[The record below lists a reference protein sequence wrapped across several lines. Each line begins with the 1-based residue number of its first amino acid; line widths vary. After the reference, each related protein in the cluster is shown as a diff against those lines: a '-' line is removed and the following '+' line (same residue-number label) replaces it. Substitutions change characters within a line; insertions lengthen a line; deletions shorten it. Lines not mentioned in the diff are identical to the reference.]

1 MFAKKGAAIIG
12 SFLSE
17 GALEDNFF
25 SIDLKLLIVK
35 RLYVMHS
42 VFRGPGLCSVS
53 KVDIDRLAFEP
64 MSQFPSAIG
73 WRKKN
78 VTAIIIK
85 QQFGFPISTA

>member
-25 SIDLKLLIVK
+25 SIDLRLLIVK

-42 VFRGPGLCSVS
+42 VFRGPGLYGKSVLYLRLTYRSVS
-53 KVDIDRLAFEP
+53 LNEP
-64 MSQFPSAIG
+64 MSGLALLQDIPDHDTKTIIT
-73 WRKKN
+73 KK
-78 VTAIIIK
+78 
-85 QQFGFPISTA
+85 

>member
-25 SIDLKLLIVK
+25 SIDLRLLIVK

-42 VFRGPGLCSVS
+42 VFCGTGLYGKSVLYLR
-53 KVDIDRLAFEP
+53 DRLTFE
-64 MSQFPSAIG
+64 
-73 WRKKN
+73 
-78 VTAIIIK
+78 V
-85 QQFGFPISTA
+85 

>member
-25 SIDLKLLIVK
+25 SIDLRLLIVK
-35 RLYVMHS
+35 RLYIMHS

-64 MSQFPSAIG
+64 MYGLDFVQDIPEHDT
-73 WRKKN
+73 K
-78 VTAIIIK
+78 IIITK
-85 QQFGFPISTA
+85 K